1 MTDKDEPIRLLPP
14 DDPIF
19 SNVYGVTFRRKSKRS
34 TNATPEQQAFWKKN
48 KHRIGQKFKDEV
60 GTLESWI
67 AEGGTKESAKEFGI
81 E

>member
-1 MTDKDEPIRLLPP
+1 MSDKKEPKFLDP
-14 DDPIF
+14 DHPVF
-19 SNVYGVTFRRKSKRS
+19 SGVYGVSFRRNSS
-34 TNATPEQQAFWKKN
+34 TKDATPEQRERWRKN
-48 KHRIGQKFKDEV
+48 KHRIGQMFKDRG